1 MKWLVVL
8 FNEPDP
14 EKDIG
19 PVDCLVDEQR
29 PRLYRNVK
37 NYGLIYYEWHQKGNV
52 AIDTEMLKI
61 MASSTMS
68 GTRKAMLQL
77 TR

>member
-1 MKWLVVL
+1 
-8 FNEPDP
+8 
-14 EKDIG
+14 
-19 PVDCLVDEQR
+19 VDCLVDEQR

>member
-1 MKWLVVL
+1 MQIMSDGMFRSPLLQTQKKILAQWIAWWMS
-8 FNEPDP
+8 
-14 EKDIG
+14 KDQ
-19 PVDCLVDEQR
+19 D
-29 PRLYRNVK
+29 Y
-37 NYGLIYYEWHQKGNV
+37 
-52 AIDTEMLKI
+52 TEMLKI

>member
-1 MKWLVVL
+1 
-8 FNEPDP
+8 
-14 EKDIG
+14 
-19 PVDCLVDEQR
+19 LVDEQR